1 MQGNMGLMV
10 SVEALRDRMWV
21 WVLKRFFWLPSR
33 ELLQVEAGSLEDR
46 EEVVVPQ
53 VTEDE
58 GRGGGQPSPRPF
70 PPTPAPLQS
79 ENYVFFL

>member
-33 ELLQVEAGSLEDR
+33 ELLQVEAGR
-46 EEVVVPQ
+46 KPGGQ
-53 VTEDE
+53 
-58 GRGGGQPSPRPF
+58 GGGGC
-70 PPTPAPLQS
+70 PTGDRG
-79 ENYVFFL
+79 